1 MPFPITDD
9 QRALAESVAAFARRA
24 APMENTRAALDAWAA
39 GGRPAFWDALVRQGL
54 HALHLPDDHGGAE
67 AGLTELAV
75 VVEQLGRGL
84 VPGPYLPTVLTSAI
98 VAGTG
103 MPPTG
108 DGGPRDELL
117 KAFGE
122 GATGSLVTGGGLRAE
137 TGPDGWLVTGT
148 SVPVLGLPGA
158 ELVVVR
164 VEVPDGE
171 PLWFRLAD
179 ASSAT
184 VCTETGTDL
193 TRSVGRLKLSD
204 HRVGAPDV
212 LVAPDPDLVDLTTN
226 ALLAAE
232 AAGLAAWCLET
243 AVEYVRTRVQFGKP
257 IGSFQAVQ
265 HKAAMLLVR
274 TELAVAAA
282 WDTARAEV
290 QPAEQQRLAAAHA
303 ALTALP
309 LGIDAALECV
319 TLLGGIGFTWEH
331 DVHLYWRRAIS
342 IASVG
347 GTEEQWSGRLGEA
360 ALVAERDFSFV
371 DEGALPDLRSRVGKV
386 LDEVLTLPPDP
397 GSETGWASAR
407 GGPRMARLAKA
418 GLVAPHYPA
427 PYGLGAGPEEQA
439 VVAQEYARRGL
450 APATTIIGEW
460 VLPTILAHGSPEQQE
475 RFLAPSLRGEIVWC
489 QLFSEPGAGSD
500 LAGLST
506 RAARVDGGWSL
517 SGQKVWTSS
526 AHEADWGVCLART
539 DPEVPKHKG
548 LSYFLLDM
556 RSPGI
561 DVRPLRQATGLSEFN
576 EVFLDDV
583 FVPDDC
589 LLAGPGDGW
598 RLATTTLANERLS
611 MGTMLAYG
619 GARLV
624 KRLIAD
630 GAHATS
636 REEAVRV
643 LGRNTAREMSLG
655 ALNLRSVLSRLSGQQ
670 PGAEISVQKVYNAM
684 AQRDG
689 SRALVSLL
697 GPAGALT
704 APSVDPSA
712 DYARDHIAL
721 PSVLFGGGTIEIQLN
736 VIAQRILGLPR

>member
-1 MPFPITDD
+1 MPLPITDD

-24 APMENTRAALDAWAA
+24 APMDTTRATLDVWAA
-39 GGRPAFWDALVRQGL
+39 GERPHFWDALVRQGL
-54 HALHLPDDHGGAE
+54 HALHLSEEYGGAE
-67 AGLTELAV
+67 AGVTELAV

-84 VPGPYLPTVLTSAI
+84 VPGPYLPTVLTSA
-98 VAGTG
+98 VVSGTAAGG
-103 MPPTG
+103 L
-108 DGGPRDELL
+108 RDELL

-122 GATGSLVTGGGLRAE
+122 GATGALVTAAALRAG
-137 TGPDGWLVTGT
+137 TGPEGWTVTGT
-148 SVPVLGLPGA
+148 SAPVLGLPGA
-158 ELVVVR
+158 EVVV
-164 VEVPDGE
+164 VGAEGPDGE
-171 PLWFRLAD
+171 PLWFRLTD
-179 ASSAT
+179 APTAT
-184 VCTETGTDL
+184 VRTQAGTDL
-193 TRSVGRLKLSD
+193 TRSIGRLELTE
-204 HRVGAPDV
+204 HRVSAAD
-212 LVAPDPDLVDLTTN
+212 LLAAPDPDLLDVTTN

-232 AAGLAAWCLET
+232 TAGLAGWCLGT

-265 HKAAMLLVR
+265 HKTAMMLVR
-274 TELAVAAA
+274 AELAGAAA
-282 WDTARAEV
+282 WDAARAV
-290 QPAEQQRLAAAHA
+290 SQAPEQQRLAAAQA

-342 IASVG
+342 IASVS
-347 GTEEQWSGRLGEA
+347 GTEEQWAGRLGEA
-360 ALVAERDFSFV
+360 ALTAERDFSFV
-371 DEGALPDLRSRVGKV
+371 DEDALPELRARVGQV

-397 GSETGWASAR
+397 VSETGWASAR
-407 GGPRMARLAKA
+407 GGPRKAVLAEA

-427 PYGLGAGPEEQA
+427 PYGLNAGPEEQA

-450 APATTIIGEW
+450 TPATTIIGEW
-460 VLPTILAHGSPEQQE
+460 VLPTILAHGSAEQQE
-475 RFLAPSLRGEIVWC
+475 RFLAPSLRGDIVWC

-506 RAARVDGGWSL
+506 RATRVDGGWSL

-539 DPEVPKHKG
+539 DSDAPKHKG
-548 LSYFLLDM
+548 LSYFLVDM
-556 RSPGI
+556 RSPGV

-583 FVPDDC
+583 FMPDAC
-589 LLAGPGDGW
+589 LLAEPGDGW
-598 RLATTTLANERLS
+598 KLATTTLANERLS
-611 MGTMLAYG
+611 MGNMLAHG

-624 KRLIAD
+624 RQLIVEQT
-630 GAHATS
+630 HATS
-636 REEAVRV
+636 RDEAVRV

-655 ALNLRSVLSRLSGQQ
+655 ALNLRSVLSRLSGRQ
-670 PGAEISVQKVYNAM
+670 PGAEISVQKVYSAL

-689 SRALVSLL
+689 SRALLTLL
-697 GPAGALT
+697 GPMGALT
-704 APSVDPSA
+704 APSVDPAA

>member
-1 MPFPITDD
+1 VPLPITDD

-24 APMENTRAALDAWAA
+24 APMETTRATLDGWAA

-54 HALHLPDDHGGAE
+54 HALHLPEEHGGAE

-84 VPGPYLPTVLTSAI
+84 VPGPYLPTVLTSA
-98 VAGTG
+98 VVTG
-103 MPPTG
+103 AG
-108 DGGPRDELL
+108 DGDPRAELL

-122 GATGSLVTGGGLRAE
+122 GATGSLVTGAGLRAGK
-137 TGPDGWLVTGT
+137 GPDGWTVTGT
-148 SVPVLGLPGA
+148 SAPVLGLPGA
-158 ELVVVR
+158 EVVVVR
-164 VEVPDGE
+164 AEGPDGE

-179 ASSAT
+179 APSAT
-184 VCTETGTDL
+184 VRTEAGTDL
-193 TRSVGRLKLSD
+193 TRSVGRLELSG
-204 HRVGAPDV
+204 HRVDAADLLPAPD
-212 LVAPDPDLVDLTTN
+212 ADLVDVTTN
-226 ALLAAE
+226 ALLGAE
-232 AAGLAAWCLET
+232 AAGLAGWCLRT
-243 AVEYVRTRVQFGKP
+243 AIEYVRTRVQFGRP

-274 TELAVAAA
+274 AELAGAAA
-282 WDTARAEV
+282 WDAARATS
-290 QPAEQQRLAAAHA
+290 QPPEQQRLAAAQA

-342 IASVG
+342 IASLS
-347 GTEEQWSGRLGEA
+347 GTEEQWAGRLGEA
-360 ALVAERDFSFV
+360 ALAADRDFSFI
-371 DEGALPDLRSRVGKV
+371 DDDHLSELRSQVGKV

-397 GSETGWASAR
+397 VSETGWASAR
-407 GGPRMARLAKA
+407 GGPRKARLAEA

-427 PYGLGAGPEEQA
+427 PYGLDAGPEEQA

-450 APATTIIGEW
+450 TPATTIIGEW
-460 VLPTILAHGSPEQQE
+460 VLPTILAHGSAEQQE
-475 RFLAPSLRGEIVWC
+475 RFLAPSLRGDIVWC

-506 RAARVDGGWSL
+506 RATRVDGGWSL

-539 DPEVPKHKG
+539 DPNAPKHKG
-548 LSYFLLDM
+548 LSYFLVDM
-556 RSPGI
+556 RSPGV

-583 FVPDDC
+583 FVPDAC
-589 LLAGPGDGW
+589 LLAEPGDGW
-598 RLATTTLANERLS
+598 KLATTTLANERLS
-611 MGTMLAYG
+611 MGNMLAHG

-624 KRLIAD
+624 KQLIAE
-630 GAHATS
+630 GTHATS
-636 REEAVRV
+636 RDEAVRV

-670 PGAEISVQKVYNAM
+670 PGAEISVQKVYNAI

-689 SRALVSLL
+689 SRALLTLL
-697 GPAGALT
+697 GPVGALT
-704 APSVDPSA
+704 APSVDMAA

>member
-1 MPFPITDD
+1 VPLPITDD
-9 QRALAESVAAFARRA
+9 QRALAESVAAFAHRA
-24 APMENTRAALDAWAA
+24 APMETTRARLDGWAA

-54 HALHLPDDHGGAE
+54 HAVHLPEKYGGAE

-84 VPGPYLPTVLTSAI
+84 VPGPYLPTVLTSALI
-98 VAGTG
+98 LA
-103 MPPTG
+103 TG
-108 DGGPRDELL
+108 DGGPRAELL
-117 KAFGE
+117 DAFGE
-122 GATGSLVTGGGLRAE
+122 GATGSLAIGTGLRAE
-137 TGPDGWLVTGT
+137 RSEDGWTVTGT
-148 SVPVLGLPGA
+148 SAPVLGLPGA
-158 ELVVVR
+158 EVVVVR
-164 VEVPDGE
+164 AEGPDAT
-171 PLWFRLAD
+171 PLWFRLVD
-179 ASSAT
+179 APSAT
-184 VCTETGTDL
+184 VRTEAGTDL
-193 TRSVGRLKLSD
+193 TRSVGRLQLSD
-204 HRVGAPDV
+204 HPVGAAEV
-212 LVAPDPDLVDLTTN
+212 LLAPEPELVDVTTN

-243 AVEYVRTRVQFGKP
+243 AVEYVRNRLQFGKP

-274 TELAVAAA
+274 AELAGAAA
-282 WDTARAEV
+282 WDAARSATQV
-290 QPAEQQRLAAAHA
+290 TEQQRLAAAQA

-342 IASVG
+342 IASAS
-347 GTEEQWSGRLGEA
+347 GTEEQWAGRLGEA
-360 ALVAERDFSFV
+360 ALTVERDFSFI
-371 DEGALPDLRSRVGKV
+371 DEDALPELRARVGEV
-386 LDEVLTLPPDP
+386 LDEVLALPPDP
-397 GSETGWASAR
+397 VSENGWASAR
-407 GGPRMARLAKA
+407 GGPRKARLAQA

-427 PYGLGAGPEEQA
+427 PFGLDAGPEEQA

-450 APATTIIGEW
+450 TPATTIIGEW
-460 VLPTILAHGSPEQQE
+460 VLPTILAHGTAEQKE
-475 RFLAPSLRGEIVWC
+475 RFLAPSLRGDIVWC

-506 RAARVDGGWSL
+506 RAVRAPGGWSL

-539 DPEVPKHKG
+539 HPEAPKHKG
-548 LSYFLLDM
+548 LSYFLVDM
-556 RSPGI
+556 RSPGV

-589 LLAGPGDGW
+589 LLAEPGDGW
-598 RLATTTLANERLS
+598 KLATTTLANERLS
-611 MGTMLAYG
+611 MGNMLAHG

-624 KRLIAD
+624 RQLITQETY
-630 GAHATS
+630 ATS

-670 PGAEISVQKVYNAM
+670 PGAEISVQKLYSAL

-689 SRALVSLL
+689 SRALLTLL
-697 GPAGALT
+697 GPMGSLT

-712 DYARDHIAL
+712 DYARDHLAL
-721 PSVLFGGGTIEIQLN
+721 PAILFGGGTVEIQLN